1 MDGVQANCV
10 VTPRRKIEFPEP
22 LFTQALKKKKKV
34 EQSLEQI
41 SVMFCITIT
50 KIQKKEED

>member
-22 LFTQALKKKKKV
+22 LFTQALKKKKV